1 MSRHSA
7 RFSRCIGAAFTL
19 MTICLGSACKSTPEP
34 NMSAPSAP
42 TATTDLSGK
51 TDDGSATVID
61 PAAVGGDR
69 GGTTLA
75 LPSREQLKKN
85 SVDSATMSLLQV
97 GSPESV
103 REAVARISS
112 DSRGMTD
119 QNRVAL
125 AVAGEIMRILYP
137 LETVSWPTPSVPEG
151 DNYLASLRSARL
163 GAYDYSAGSGDFFS
177 LVLPSFVLAV
187 SPLGGDW
194 AADADRALEL
204 ASRVN
209 DKSVLPPLFRGMIAE
224 RSGNPTLAQGFF
236 RRAWELDGSCYP
248 AGVSLSRHLT
258 RSGNG
263 EEGLRIARSLLARYP
278 ESLSMTRL
286 CAEASFRIGKW
297 DEADQYVLAV
307 LKAEPNDAAYL
318 LLRARILVERR
329 EYLKA
334 NSLLDAF
341 ATTNR
346 TDKSYLL
353 LRARVAR
360 EWNRNAISAT
370 GFLQEAIRLYPDDLD
385 VLVAT
390 AEVAYQTGQQISQK
404 AGRDLVLAA
413 LAKQPDNLQAVSL
426 LVNDYIASQD
436 WSNAVK
442 YGERLVSL
450 DPSVVS
456 RILMA
461 RAYLGAGNA
470 NRAVAIG
477 KTLYAENPGSD
488 EIVALYLSALVDTGD
503 ATGAHAVIAARLPTA
518 SSSLKSVLHYYE
530 SRFVLDPDKRL
541 SVLRSSLLAD
551 PRNPLALFAM
561 YEWYFARSDY
571 RKAQYY
577 LKQVVSLEPTN
588 RRYSQ
593 LLSNLDEL
601 LAR

>member
-1 MSRHSA
+1 MVRNKSVSTRVVA
-7 RFSRCIGAAFTL
+7 VLAVLFS
-19 MTICLGSACKSTPEP
+19 LGSGAGCKSTPEP
-34 NMSAPSAP
+34 NSSAPSAP
-42 TATTDLSGK
+42 TATTALSGK
-51 TDDGSATVID
+51 TDDGSAVTVD
-61 PAAVGGDR
+61 PAAAGGGR
-69 GGTTLA
+69 GGTMLA
-75 LPSREQLKKN
+75 LPSRDQLKKN
-85 SVDSATMSLLQV
+85 SIDSATMALLQI

-103 REAVARISS
+103 REAVSRISS

-137 LETVSWPTPSVPEG
+137 LETVSWPTPSVPDG
-151 DNYLASLRSARL
+151 DNYLASIRSARL
-163 GAYDYSAGSGDFFS
+163 GAYDYSAGSSDFLS
-177 LVLPSFVLAV
+177 LVLPSFILAV
-187 SPLGGDW
+187 TPLAGDW
-194 AADADRALEL
+194 IADADAALERAAKL
-204 ASRVN
+204 N
-209 DKSVLPPLFRGMIAE
+209 EKSVLPPLFRGMIAE
-224 RSGNPTLAQGFF
+224 RTGNAALAQAFF
-236 RRAWELDGSCYP
+236 KRAWDLDGSCYP
-248 AGVSLSRHLT
+248 AGVSLSRQLT
-258 RSGNG
+258 RSGKG
-263 EEGLRIARSLLARYP
+263 EEGLRIARTLLARYP

-286 CAEASFRIGKW
+286 CAEASFHIGRW
-297 DEADQYVLAV
+297 DEADQYVLSV
-307 LKAEPNDAAYL
+307 LKAEPNDAPYL

-370 GFLQEAIRLYPDDLD
+370 AFLQEAIRLYPEDLD
-385 VLVAT
+385 VLLAT
-390 AEVAYQTGQQISQK
+390 SEVAYQTGQQISQK
-404 AGRDLVLAA
+404 TGRDLVLAA
-413 LAKQPDNLQAVSL
+413 LAKQPDNRQAVSL
-426 LVNDYIASQD
+426 LVNDYISSQD
-436 WSNAVK
+436 WANAVR

-450 DPSVVS
+450 DSSTVS

-470 NRAVAIG
+470 GRAVVIG
-477 KTLYAENPGSD
+477 KTLYSENPASD

-503 ATGAHAVIAARLPTA
+503 ATGAHAVIAARLPSA

-530 SRFVLDPDKRL
+530 SRFILDPEKRL

-561 YEWYFARSDY
+561 YEWYFARNDY

-577 LKQVVSLEPTN
+577 LKQVVALEPAN

-593 LLSNLDEL
+593 LLANLDEL

>member
-1 MSRHSA
+1 MERYNGKTARWIAIASA
-7 RFSRCIGAAFTL
+7 VLA
-19 MTICLGSACKSTPEP
+19 LGSASACKSTPAP

-42 TATTDLSGK
+42 TGTTVLSGK
-51 TDDGSATVID
+51 TDDGAAVVVD
-61 PAAVGGDR
+61 PAAAGGAR

-75 LPSREQLKKN
+75 LPTRDQLRKN
-85 SVDSATMSLLQV
+85 SIDSATMALLQV

-103 REAVARISS
+103 REAVTRISS

-119 QNRVAL
+119 NNRVAL

-137 LETVSWPTPSVPEG
+137 LETVSWPTPSVPDG
-151 DNYLASLRSARL
+151 DNYLASIRSARL

-177 LVLPSFVLAV
+177 LVLPSFILAV
-187 SPLGGDW
+187 TPIAGDW
-194 AADADRALEL
+194 MADADAALERAAKL
-204 ASRVN
+204 N

-224 RSGNPTLAQGFF
+224 RSGNAALAQSFF
-236 RRAWELDGSCYP
+236 RRAWEIDGSCYP
-248 AGVSLSRHLT
+248 AGVSLSRQLT

-263 EEGLRIARSLLARYP
+263 EEGLRIARTLLARYP

-286 CAEASFRIGKW
+286 CAEASFNIGRW

-307 LKAEPNDAAYL
+307 LKAEPNDAPYL

-341 ATTNR
+341 ATTSR

-353 LRARVAR
+353 LRARVSR

-370 GFLQEAIRLYPDDLD
+370 AFLQEAIRLYPDDLD
-385 VLVAT
+385 VLLAT
-390 AEVAYQTGQQISQK
+390 AEVAYQTGQSVNEK
-404 AGRDLVLAA
+404 SGRDLVLAA
-413 LAKQPDNLQAVSL
+413 LAKQGDNRQAVSL
-426 LVNDYIASQD
+426 LLHDYIASQD
-436 WSNAVK
+436 WPNAVK
-442 YGERLVSL
+442 YGERLVAIDS
-450 DPSVVS
+450 SSVS

-470 NRAVAIG
+470 NRAAAIG
-477 KTLYAENPGSD
+477 KNLYAENPSSD

-503 ATGAHAVIAARLPTA
+503 ATGAHAVIASRLPSA

-530 SRFVLDPDKRL
+530 SRFILDPDKRL

-561 YEWYFARSDY
+561 YEWYFARNDY

-577 LKQVVSLEPTN
+577 LKQVVALEPSN